1 MEPLTSNRCFRVS
14 QTEQLTQTEKLVDNI
29 LGRAINRLEGPEV
42 GRYLGGKEKQT
53 FVARC
58 AGGDGVD
65 KLIDRKTSILL
76 NKTDLA
82 VSESK
87 LLNFSCL
94 FLLR

>member
-1 MEPLTSNRCFRVS
+1 MGRC
-14 QTEQLTQTEKLVDNI
+14 
-29 LGRAINRLEGPEV
+29 
-42 GRYLGGKEKQT
+42 LGGKEEQT
-53 FVARC
+53 LVARC

-65 KLIDRKTSILL
+65 KLIDRKISILL